1 MTRVQWFANK
11 LSQVSGVLTE
21 MQRSGNA
28 EQLEAVLNDLGQ
40 MDAELK
46 NAQTQITPETSD
58 TLRQDLVNC
67 RMALHGMLGIVS
79 EIRSETADRYRQVL
93 GDQKISYEQMDE
105 AAQQT
110 AHPEAYQHRQIFK
123 QMDVVSSQIHQLNG
137 AMLDAG
143 YQVERGGKIGSEA
156 AYGDGLPD
164 DSASGTDTTS
174 WS

>member
-1 MTRVQWFANK
+1 MTCVQAIANK

-21 MQRSGNA
+21 MQQSGNA
-28 EQLEAVLNDLGQ
+28 EQLAAVLNDLGQ

-46 NAQTQITPETSD
+46 KAQTQITSETSE
-58 TLRQDLVNC
+58 TWRQDLVNC

-79 EIRSETADRYRQVL
+79 EIRSETANRYRQVL
-93 GDQKISYEQMDE
+93 GDQKTSFEQMDE
-105 AAQQT
+105 AEQQS
-110 AHPEAYQHRQIFK
+110 AHPDAYQHRQIFK
-123 QMDVVSSQIHQLNG
+123 QMDVVSGHIHQLNG

-143 YQVERGGKIGSEA
+143 YQVERGGEIGSEA

-164 DSASGTDTTS
+164 DLTSEADTPR